1 MQFIMKYLTY
11 LLLSFTLIVVMACGE
26 DFVTK
31 EFKNGVADENF
42 FQDAKDAEQALTAVY
57 DIVGQ
62 KGYYRDAIF
71 PLGESSSDNIDEKT
85 GDNGDWGFHYKAIS
99 DYRWVPDNPF
109 FKARW
114 YDSYKGIFRA
124 NILLEKILDIEM
136 DENLKKQ
143 YIAEAKFLRGLFYF
157 TLTISYGDVPLLT
170 GVLTRDEYNSLPRT
184 DQLLI
189 YAQIEQD
196 LTEAADVLPIAN
208 DVSQV
213 GRATKGSALGLLSRV
228 YLYEKKWQDCV
239 SRSEEVIRLSRY
251 DLVENYGSMF
261 TGQNENSVESLFEM
275 QSVGAPLG
283 FWDANS
289 EHLYSIMWS
298 PMIGWANWFTP
309 SEAIIHSFEEGDI
322 RRKASLLLVGANDS
336 IDLNG
341 DGRLDPF
348 PAPELGSNTVY
359 FTNSNVRKFLPEGKP
374 MNNENNFDIN
384 FPIIRYA
391 EILLN
396 YAEALNELNRPA
408 DALVPLNKV
417 RARAKLPVI
426 NTTNQNDLREIIYH
440 ERRIELVFEGHRFFD
455 LKRQNRAEVVLGP
468 LGFQSGVHEY
478 FPVPQEELD
487 LNPNLTQYP
496 E

>member
-1 MQFIMKYLTY
+1 MRYLTY
-11 LLLSFTLIVVMACGE
+11 LLVSSILVLTAGCGE

-31 EFKNGVADENF
+31 EFRNGVVDENF
-42 FQDAKDAEQALTAVY
+42 FKTAKDAEQALTAVY
-57 DIVGQ
+57 DIVGS

-71 PLGESSSDNIDEKT
+71 PLGESSSDNIDEQT

-99 DYRWVPDNPF
+99 DFRWVPDNPF
-109 FKARW
+109 FVARW

-124 NILLEKILDIEM
+124 NLLLEKIQDIPM
-136 DENLKKQ
+136 DENLKSQ
-143 YIAEAKFLRGLFYF
+143 YVAEAKFLRGLFYF
-157 TLTISYGDVPLLT
+157 TLAISYGDVPLVT
-170 GVLTRDEYNSLPRT
+170 EVLTRDEYASLART
-184 DQLLI
+184 DQSLI

-196 LTEAADVLPIAN
+196 LTEAADALPAT
-208 DVSQV
+208 VSDASQI
-213 GRATKGSALGLLSRV
+213 GRATRGSALGLLSRV

-239 SRSEEVIRLSRY
+239 DKCEDVMGLNKY
-251 DLVENYGSMF
+251 GLVENYGSLF
-261 TGQNENSVESLFEM
+261 NGQNENSKESLFEM
-275 QSVGAPLG
+275 QSVRNAVS
-283 FWDANS
+283 FWDGGS

-309 SEAIIHSFEEGDI
+309 SEDIIQSFEAGDI
-322 RRKASLLLVGANDS
+322 RRKASLLLVGAKDS

-348 PAPELGSNTVY
+348 PDAELGSNTVY
-359 FTNSNVRKFLPEGKP
+359 FNNANVRKFLPEGRP
-374 MNNENNFDIN
+374 MNSENNFDIN

-396 YAEALNELNRPA
+396 YSEALNELNRPA
-408 DALVPLNKV
+408 DALIPLNEV
-417 RARAKLPVI
+417 RNRAKLPDAT
-426 NTTNQNDLREIIYH
+426 TTNQNDLREIIYH

-455 LKRQNRAEVVLGP
+455 IKRQGRAEAILGP
-468 LGFQSGVHEY
+468 LGFKTGVHEY
-478 FPVPQEELD
+478 FPIPQAELD